1 MNYRYKIF
9 VALFMIA
16 VLFQLPSTAQQQMEN
31 SMSQYF
37 QSRMLWNASFTGADG
52 SKIYA
57 LQNRSWVGFDGA
69 PVMSAIGGELVFGAN
84 STAGLQ
90 VVSDVTGLLYRT
102 FGIFNYA
109 YRIKLSKDDQLRIGI
124 SLAFASDRLNSSY
137 IDQGG
142 AVDPLLVNSIN
153 QKVQFDGN
161 IGFAYLKKKLT
172 LGLSFYRLR
181 ENFSVQSDQGGN
193 LAIAQMGGTYNIALT
208 DKIVMKPLLMMRLYK
223 ATAALVDI
231 GTQVEYNRLLNTMLV
246 YQTTGNIRAGAG
258 LRLKDIGDLNFFYNT
273 NIKVANAAS
282 QQYELGIAFHL
293 KGKNQE

>member
-109 YRIKLSKDDQLRIGI
+109 YRIKLSKDDQLRIGV